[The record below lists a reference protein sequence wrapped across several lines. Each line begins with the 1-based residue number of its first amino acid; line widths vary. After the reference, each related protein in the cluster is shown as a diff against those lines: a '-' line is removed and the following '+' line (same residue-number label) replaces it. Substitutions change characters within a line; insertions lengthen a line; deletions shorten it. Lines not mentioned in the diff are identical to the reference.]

1 MSKTITFVPAMA
13 FILLVGTAAVVNAG
27 PGTAWRSFYQEAPAI
42 RVLDPLANM
51 VGCVED
57 ENNTL
62 TIHLTDVALYTG
74 HVCPGVASG
83 YMITCRALEKLY
95 PNSVPVRGQIRL
107 VATAPNDMLD
117 VAAYITGARA
127 FYGRDEINGG
137 DLAVDPTLGPA
148 ERGRFTIVFQ
158 RKDTGKAVK
167 VAFDKSKL
175 MVPGQFKPFH
185 RKVMDG
191 TATAQ
196 EKQENWEAIQA
207 IVRTALTSPPE
218 GLMEFS
224 LLDAFDYPEA
234 TDAAAE

>member
-1 MSKTITFVPAMA
+1 MSKTITSVSAMA
-13 FILLVGTAAVVNAG
+13 FILFIGTAAVVNAG
-27 PGTAWRSFYQEAPAI
+27 SGTAWRSFYQEAPTI
-42 RVLDPLANM
+42 QIVDPLAKM

-57 ENNTL
+57 EDNTL

-83 YMITCRALEKLY
+83 YVITCRALEKLY
-95 PNSVPVRGQIRL
+95 PNSVPVRGQIRV

-127 FYGRDEINGG
+127 FYGRDEINGR

-148 ERGRFTIVFQ
+148 ERGKFTIVFQ

-185 RKVMDG
+185 KKVMDG

-196 EKQENWEAIQA
+196 EKQENWDAIQA

-224 LLDAFDYPEA
+224 LLHTFDFPVTAE
-234 TDAAAE
+234 AAAE